1 MGVTARVAEVRPQVQ
16 VLERGSILFLY
27 QRRPGTGTVT
37 VEGPD
42 DLEQLYFT
50 LIPDDREEH
59 KSRVFGLRSAAMPE
73 FVAGSAA
80 AGERVLAVAEE
91 TSPDPRVAIDRLQE
105 EALERAPGAR
115 PRPWVRVAGEGRYVL
130 LRHGADT
137 HLAYTLDR
145 PEQPGEVQEA
155 LRIGRRGNYLISVM
169 PPAAQPDRQPLYS
182 GRLKARLAGQES
194 VPVEPT
200 DYLDYR
206 HTQVLLLAA
215 DSDAADELGV
225 RLESDAQNQGE
236 RQALQLLHKEERQ
249 GAGEG
254 VALLEPLKEGH
265 WA

>member
-1 MGVTARVAEVRPQVQ
+1 MTGVTMRVGEVRPQVQ

-27 QRRPGTGTVT
+27 QPKPGTATVG
-37 VEGPD
+37 GPD
-42 DLEQLYFT
+42 DLAQLYFM

-59 KSRVFGLRSAAMPE
+59 KSRVFGLRSAAMPVI
-73 FVAGSAA
+73 VAGSAA
-80 AGERVLAVAEE
+80 PEERVLAVAEE
-91 TSPDPRVAIDRLQE
+91 TAPDPRVAIDRLQE

-137 HLAYTLDR
+137 HLAYILDR

-169 PPAAQPDRQPLYS
+169 PPAAQPDRQPLYP

-215 DSDAADELGV
+215 DSDVSDELGV
-225 RLESDAQNQGE
+225 RLEADAQNQGE
-236 RQALQLLHKEERQ
+236 RQALQVLHKEERLA
-249 GAGEG
+249 AGEG
-254 VALLEPLKEGH
+254 VALLDPTREGH